1 MLKLAEER
9 VLQFKF
15 SDLEGQSYRT
25 SGPPAAIW
33 CGKTDRKNFS
43 GPVAF
48 ANDLDCFPVL

>member
-25 SGPPAAIW
+25 SGPPAATLLHLQTISIAFPY
-33 CGKTDRKNFS
+33 RKVV
-43 GPVAF
+43 VAMRN
-48 ANDLDCFPVL
+48 AD

>member
-48 ANDLDCFPVL
+48 ANDLDCFPVP